1 MGLPK
6 EALSDTYILPA
17 YNNLTL
23 DGQLRIGNVDTIATT
38 VTVKIAGVV
47 RGNYNLNPS
56 ASVRPAYALD
66 AGPVEVSTSNGA
78 KIIVAIRDAWKLN
91 GQVLSFVQMMGL
103 PQEAL
108 STTYWFPAYNNL
120 TLDGQLRFAVP

>member
-1 MGLPK
+1 MGLPA
-6 EALSDTYILPA
+6 EQLSDTYLFPA

-23 DGQLRIGNVDTIATT
+23 DGQLRFGNVDSVPTT
-38 VTVKIAGVV
+38 VTVTIAGVLK
-47 RGNYNLNPS
+47 GSYDLDPS
-56 ASVRPAYALD
+56 QSQRVSYPLD
-66 AGPVEVSTSNGA
+66 AGPVVIASSNGA

-120 TLDGQLRFAVP
+120 TLDGQLRFGVP